1 MVDINEYKKDYKMFC
16 DKAASCLKEEK
27 YEDAVKFYK
36 KAITSIDNLIKFDEN
51 KYNKPVYEEN
61 KKKSKKIEELE
72 SKKKKS
78 QQKKEVVVA
87 KMTKTQN

>member
-61 KKKSKKIEELE
+61 KKKVEKKNRRVGIQKEKGRSKRRRW
-72 SKKKKS
+72 
-78 QQKKEVVVA
+78 
-87 KMTKTQN
+87 

>member
-36 KAITSIDNLIKFDEN
+36 KAITSIDNLIKFDEIN
-51 KYNKPVYEEN
+51 ITSQYMKKTR
-61 KKKSKKIEELE
+61 KKSKK
-72 SKKKKS
+72 K
-78 QQKKEVVVA
+78 
-87 KMTKTQN
+87 